1 MQVNKILFTICL
13 LLFAHA
19 SSRSMPKLERTS
31 DYTLITHYFQY
42 DKYGAGAGLIDFA
55 KWFGSTCKPKIKLYK
70 DTTLTKVIKTYTFCD
85 TREEVGNDYMPM
97 SWKVDYG
104 VLSMLVLENNAK
116 YYKVV
121 VGWGSDKIGYIKKNK
136 KTVFYTWQQ
145 RIERPGV
152 NIEEKRTGQ
161 IYEKI
166 RNVEGDFL
174 TAINQ
179 KTKKR
184 ERIRWRKGNT
194 LLVYIY
200 SEGC

>member
-13 LLFAHA
+13 LLFAYA
-19 SSRSMPKLERTS
+19 SSSSIPKLKITS
-31 DYTLITHYFQY
+31 DYTLTIHYFPH

-55 KWFGSTCKPKIKLYK
+55 NWFGSTCKPKIKLYK
-70 DTTLTKVIKTYTFCD
+70 DTTLTKVIKTYSFCD
-85 TREEVGNDYMPM
+85 THEEVGDDYRTLL
-97 SWKVDYG
+97 WKVDYG

-121 VGWGSDKIGYIKKNK
+121 VGNDKIGYIKKNK

-145 RIERPGV
+145 YVERPGV
-152 NIEEKRTGQ
+152 NIEVIRTRQ

-166 RNVEGDFL
+166 RNVKGDFL

-184 ERIRWRKGNT
+184 ERIRWRKGKT
-194 LLVYIY
+194 LLVYIFI
-200 SEGC
+200 EDC